1 MEKRQSKN
9 LLWSDNESGFPSN
22 IKDNWV
28 KWRHII
34 MKKYAISLTVVLL
47 TTVMIMPAH
56 PAMKKLAQ
64 TGLQFLKVDMSARAA
79 AMGGAFML
87 IGNDANAMFYNPAGI
102 AKMTSNFDFLASQ
115 TQWIGD
121 ITYSSA
127 GVAKNFGNVGTFGA
141 SASFCNYGDIEGT
154 RVANNDLGYEE
165 TGNVDVGAYVIGI
178 SYARNL
184 STKFAVGGQVK
195 WVSQNL
201 GKSLLNTGKTEDNSV
216 SGLGYDFGTIFY
228 PGFKSF
234 RFGMSVRNFS
244 GELKYQKEG
253 FQLPLTFTIGVA
265 MDVLDIMGEHK
276 NPLLLAVDAIH
287 PRDYS
292 ERINIGA
299 EYLFMDMFAL
309 RLGYKVNYDEE
320 NFTAGVG
327 FKKQVRGSELKV
339 DYAYSAM
346 DLFDAVNRFSVGF
359 SF

>member
-1 MEKRQSKN
+1 
-9 LLWSDNESGFPSN
+9 
-22 IKDNWV
+22 
-28 KWRHII
+28 
-34 MKKYAISLTVVLL
+34 MKKFAIYLTVVLL

-87 IGNDANAMFYNPAGI
+87 VGNDANAMFYNPAGI
-102 AKMTSNFDFLASQ
+102 AQMTSNFKFDFLANQ
-115 TQWIGD
+115 TLWIGG
-121 ITYSSA
+121 IKYGSLGVVKGA
-127 GVAKNFGNVGTFGA
+127 GNWGTFGL
-141 SASFCNYGDIEGT
+141 SASFCDYGDIEGT
-154 RVANNDLGYEE
+154 RVASTDLGYEE
-165 TGNVDVGAYVIGI
+165 TGNVNVGAYAIGI

-184 STKFAVGGQVK
+184 STKFAVGGQIK
-195 WVSQNL
+195 WVNQSL

-216 SGLGYDFGTIFY
+216 SGLAYDFGTIFY

-253 FQLPLTFTIGVA
+253 FQLPLTFAIGVA
-265 MDVLDIMGEHK
+265 MDVLDLFGQH
-276 NPLLLAVDAIH
+276 NNHSLLVAVDALH

-299 EYLFMDMFAL
+299 EYLLMDMFAL

-320 NFTAGVG
+320 NFSVGTG
-327 FKKQVRGSELKV
+327 FKIPLGRLKSSDPKLKI
-339 DYAYSAM
+339 DYAYSGM
-346 DLFDAVNRFSVGF
+346 DVFDAVHRFSIGF